1 MSTRC
6 ALSEGDSFGMLR
18 MAIVK
23 LVEAGLSFSKIL
35 FLGTV
40 LTTYGSSVQDK
51 NNNIIS
57 QVQYIYISDSSRDR
71 PSQAEGQGKAET
83 QVAQMGRRRCKY
95 EYD

>member
-35 FLGTV
+35 FLGMV

-57 QVQYIYISDSSRDR
+57 QVQYIYILVTPAEPGRARPRGRVRPR
-71 PSQAEGQGKAET
+71 PSS
-83 QVAQMGRRRCKY
+83 
-95 EYD
+95 